1 MIESGSETLDINTVI
16 YQLIIKMCFLKS
28 HLAVDC
34 SNGSNDGANV
44 DELYEG
50 VVGLLDVDFEDLAE
64 LLEPLV
70 YFGGHD
76 FARNVAHE
84 ESPGRLRVELVQV
97 KVPRPAT
104 AQQLYIYIKWSIE

>member
-1 MIESGSETLDINTVI
+1 
-16 YQLIIKMCFLKS
+16 MCFLKT

-70 YFGGHD
+70 NFGGHD
-76 FARNVAHE
+76 LARNVAHE
-84 ESPGRLRVELVQV
+84 EGPGRLRVELVQV

-104 AQQLYIYIKWSIE
+104 AQQLYIYIKWSIEKQLPSYRKTKWKNMF